1 MFFSNIL
8 HLARAS
14 GFRGGLVLCLGARVS
29 RAATSR
35 TCTPTPGWRHPCRVP
50 YPGLPIPA
58 DLRPA
63 SHNSAAGGGGT
74 SKVNQRAAAKLPLC
88 Q

>member
-14 GFRGGLVLCLGARVS
+14 GFRGGLVLCPGARVS

-50 YPGLPIPA
+50 YPGLPSLA

-63 SHNSAAGGGGT
+63 PFRRESGGT
-74 SKVNQRAAAKLPLC
+74 PK
-88 Q
+88 